1 MCGSTEKL
9 AGERW
14 WGCSSPWWN
23 HTALAALV
31 LLVPPTRNH
40 TAECRQGNTTC
51 SQWRNL
57 ERMVFWYKK
66 DWIVL
71 FFSSTQ
77 VTKISLV
84 LFPATL
90 HVKLKTTAAI
100 ERGLRPARKSLRSW
114 QSMAGQHAAR
124 HWSAMSSGSC
134 WSYFPVTRGS
144 TSEWRLPATRLR
156 YSLVM
161 PQASEASSS
170 LTMDFWKVIV
180 VLVFC

>member
-1 MCGSTEKL
+1 MLIPVVESHCSCCFGPAGASHKEPHGRVQAGQHYLQSMEESWKNVFLIKKRLDCFVFFFHSSDQNQLGSFSCNL
-9 AGERW
+9 
-14 WGCSSPWWN
+14 
-23 HTALAALV
+23 
-31 LLVPPTRNH
+31 
-40 TAECRQGNTTC
+40 TC
-51 SQWRNL
+51 
-57 ERMVFWYKK
+57 E
-66 DWIVL
+66 
-71 FFSSTQ
+71 TQ
-77 VTKISLV
+77 NNCC
-84 LFPATL
+84 
-90 HVKLKTTAAI
+90 H

-114 QSMAGQHAAR
+114 QSMAGQDAAR

-156 YSLVM
+156 YSLVI

>member
-1 MCGSTEKL
+1 MLIPVVDSHCSFCLGP
-9 AGERW
+9 AGTSHKEPHSRVQAGQHYLQSMEESW
-14 WGCSSPWWN
+14 KNGF
-23 HTALAALV
+23 LI
-31 LLVPPTRNH
+31 
-40 TAECRQGNTTC
+40 
-51 SQWRNL
+51 
-57 ERMVFWYKK
+57 KK
-66 DWIVL
+66 YWIVL

-100 ERGLRPARKSLRSW
+100 ERGLRTARKSLRSW
-114 QSMAGQHAAR
+114 QSMAGQDAAR

-134 WSYFPVTRGS
+134 WSYFPVTQGS
-144 TSEWRLPATRLR
+144 TSEWWLPATRLR